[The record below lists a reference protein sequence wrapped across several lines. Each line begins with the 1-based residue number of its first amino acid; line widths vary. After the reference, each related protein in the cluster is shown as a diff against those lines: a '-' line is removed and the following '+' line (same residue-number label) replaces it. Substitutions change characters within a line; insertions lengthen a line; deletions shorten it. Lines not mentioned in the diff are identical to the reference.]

1 MLLAPVAVSGDPWL
15 PPRMPDA
22 SFLVVGSRSCAH
34 LIYSASAVII
44 VTAARFDT
52 AILGKSDLPGLTN
65 NSYALEYLLSDL
77 MKKQPA
83 IHCLLLVY
91 SYPARGT
98 IWL

>member
-1 MLLAPVAVSGDPWL
+1 MLLAPVAVGDDPWL
-15 PPRMPDA
+15 PLRMSHA
-22 SFLVVGSRSCAH
+22 SFLVGGSRSCAH

-52 AILGKSDLPGLTN
+52 AIRGKSDLPGLTN

-91 SYPARGT
+91 SYSARGT